1 MKTRYAKPFEGVQVK
16 IPYTTGMSPYSGLV
30 DLIEKK
36 ELLKREGNS
45 LVFTTS
51 DGEII
56 KKFRKAWEKNDDGC
70 LDKVM
75 EDFKN
80 IKTEVSTADT
90 AEE

>member
-1 MKTRYAKPFEGVQVK
+1 MKTRYAKPLEGVQVK

-51 DGEII
+51 EGEII

-75 EDFKN
+75 IDFKN
-80 IKTEVSTADT
+80 IKTEVSTADAT
-90 AEE
+90 EE

>member
-1 MKTRYAKPFEGVQVK
+1 MPNPFK

-36 ELLKREGNS
+36 TMLKREGNS

-51 DGEII
+51 EGEVI
-56 KKFRKAWEKNDDGC
+56 KKFRKAWEKNDDSC

-75 EDFKN
+75 ADFGNQKA
-80 IKTEVSTADT
+80 EVSTTDT
-90 AEE
+90 QEDAE

>member
-1 MKTRYAKPFEGVQVK
+1 
-16 IPYTTGMSPYSGLV
+16 
-30 DLIEKK
+30 LIEKK

-51 DGEII
+51 EGEII

-75 EDFKN
+75 ADFAN
-80 IKTEVSTADT
+80 QKTELSILDT
-90 AEE
+90 AIEE